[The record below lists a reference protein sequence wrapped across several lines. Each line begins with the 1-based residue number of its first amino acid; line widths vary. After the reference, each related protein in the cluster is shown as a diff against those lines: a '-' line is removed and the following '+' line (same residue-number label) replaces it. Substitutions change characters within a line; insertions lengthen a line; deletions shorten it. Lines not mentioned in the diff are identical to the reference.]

1 MRRKAF
7 IWGLLGFVAVGII
20 CAGMWRQQQR
30 MPAIV
35 IPPRQYPPNNAYD
48 AYKQIAQM
56 WRDQQRQ
63 DRHLQEIE
71 RRLFDRGAPVQEV
84 SPEDRAYYL
93 QKRRP
98 FLEAYRAHLKH
109 PSVAVYEY
117 DILWLFPEL
126 SLFRSMAR
134 AESLMIRDALAAGRA
149 KEAVQR
155 ASDLTRFAEQIRA
168 DGADIHYLV
177 GSAIINIGLAPIRE
191 GLPQIQSPDALDAL
205 VELAQRYEQQRTPL
219 RQIAQNEYYFGLS
232 VYRDLQTG
240 KLTPRD
246 LEATSG
252 NPLAG
257 NFLEEWLLNSGIM
270 IRRSLRPSLEE
281 FQNYYDALFAELEK
295 PSWARTPPRAAP
307 RHWLSNIT
315 IPVLDQTIL
324 REMTEVAT
332 VRLLGCAAAVKR
344 WRQQHGAYPPS
355 LEVLQLGELIIDPF
369 TGKPFVYRV
378 DARRGF
384 LLYSVGENRLD
395 DGGRLSPE
403 SRAGDLLPV
412 SEEALPEKQRPS
424 NTRLPSPPV
433 WLR

>member
-7 IWGLLGFVAVGII
+7 LWGLLAFVALGLI
-20 CAGMWRQQQR
+20 CAGVWRLQQR
-30 MPAIV
+30 TPAIV

-48 AYKQIAQM
+48 AYKQIARM
-56 WRDQQRQ
+56 WHDQQRQ
-63 DRHLQEIE
+63 DRRLQGIE
-71 RRLFDRGAPVQEV
+71 RRLFDRSASVQEV

-93 QKRRP
+93 QKARP
-98 FLEAYRAHLKH
+98 FLEAYRAHLNQ
-109 PSVAVYEY
+109 PSAAVYEY
-117 DILWLFPEL
+117 DILWLLPEL
-126 SLFRSMAR
+126 SSFRSMAR

-155 ASDLTRFAEQIRA
+155 ASDLTRFAEQIRS
-168 DGADIHYLV
+168 DGTSIHYLV
-177 GSAIINIGLAPIRE
+177 SSAIINVGLAPIRE

-205 VELAQRYEQQRTPL
+205 VALAQRYERQRTPL
-219 RQIAQNEYYFGLS
+219 RQVVQNEYYVGLS

-246 LEATSG
+246 LVAYSG
-252 NPLAG
+252 SLPADNY
-257 NFLEEWLLNSGIM
+257 FEEWLFNSGIT
-270 IRRSLRPSLEE
+270 IRRLLRPSLEE
-281 FQNYYDALFAELEK
+281 FQNFYDALFAELEK
-295 PSWARTPPRAAP
+295 PFWARTPLQAAP
-307 RHWLSNIT
+307 RYWLSNIT
-315 IPVLDQTIL
+315 IPGLDQTIL

-355 LEVLQLGELIIDPF
+355 LEALQLGDLMIDPF

-412 SEEALPEKQRPS
+412 SEEALPEKQRPR